1 MEEERYE
8 QIISHMDKRMD
19 QLEKLVTLSLI
30 TDILPEYA
38 ENMIDDLSDE
48 IKKLLMH
55 YGFNIDKVD
64 VFSDKVTVYL
74 QSDQRVG
81 IKELRRIKKLLEQQ
95 TMDLILVF
103 ELDKVTGVQ
112 RKKFIEEKISYEVK
126 GVEMFIS
133 K

>member
-1 MEEERYE
+1 MEKEIYE

-30 TDILPEYA
+30 TDIIPEYA
-38 ENMIDDLSDE
+38 ENMIDDLSDG

-64 VFSDKVTVYL
+64 VFSDKVVVYL

-95 TMDLILVF
+95 TTNLILVF